1 LLQADAGASLDTA
14 TLYADATRAEGDSY
28 LWSEDYP
35 RARALFSAGETFI
48 AGLPAAMQRDPLFQ
62 AQRAGLQRYLGEAL
76 HNLHETEPAR
86 AALDRAVALHQ
97 AVLATQPDDPL
108 FRRRVVT
115 SLRYRAIVHRT
126 NHRNE
131 QARES
136 IEQARTGAIRL
147 RDRDPAD
154 VGALQ
159 LFAVVSEVYMQ
170 TLSDLGRHADA
181 YRIAREVRDAYRIMV
196 DRAGNAP
203 GQLRSMAMALRSEAE
218 VHYNG
223 GDHEGACHA
232 WGDVMTILAGL
243 ERRGALTATDR
254 NNAHAQTRDFL
265 RRACNPPR
273 AGLGPRIE

>member
-1 LLQADAGASLDTA
+1 
-14 TLYADATRAEGDSY
+14 
-28 LWSEDYP
+28 
-35 RARALFSAGETFI
+35 
-48 AGLPAAMQRDPLFQ
+48 MQRDPLMMGL
-62 AQRAGLQRYLGEAL
+62 RAGNYRYLGEAL
-76 HNLHETEPAR
+76 HNLQQAGPAR
-86 AALDRAVALHQ
+86 VALDRAVALHR

-115 SLRYRAIVHRT
+115 TLRYRAIVHRT

-131 QARES
+131 LARQSIEEAREL
-136 IEQARTGAIRL
+136 ARGL

-154 VGALQ
+154 VGAVQ

-181 YRIAREVRDAYRIMV
+181 YRIGEEIRAAYRIMV

-223 GDHEGACHA
+223 GDHAGACRT
-232 WGDVMTILAGL
+232 WTEVMTILDGL

-254 NNAHAQTRDFL
+254 NNAQTQTRDFL
-265 RRACNPPR
+265 SRACNPPR
-273 AGLGPRIE
+273 AGLGPRLD